1 MRNHPRLRPELQ
13 YGGIEMP
20 DKELGDVGSYIM
32 LENDHVRVW
41 QNDLEPGE
49 SSDWHVHTTN
59 YLFIATVHGD
69 LKVEFSD
76 SSSHAIELEVGQVTM
91 GEKDSVHQLTNVG
104 DTRYTSVII
113 ELKNE

>member
-1 MRNHPRLRPELQ
+1 
-13 YGGIEMP
+13 MP

-41 QNDLEPGE
+41 QNDLERGE
-49 SSDWHVHTTN
+49 SSDFHVHTTN

>member
-1 MRNHPRLRPELQ
+1 
-13 YGGIEMP
+13 MP

-49 SSDWHVHTTN
+49 SSDWHVHTTI
-59 YLFIATVHGD
+59 YLVIATVHGD
-69 LKVEFSD
+69 LNVEFSD